1 MKTGRKP
8 NGEDP
13 KKPKAQGEV
22 KVTAKKPVEPPQKQY
37 TWDDYYKNEEIKSR
51 NKAAKEQY
59 ESDVASYNKAMKL
72 YNEGASYDDI
82 SEPLSMVNKSKT
94 TLKGKPATF
103 TSATG
108 GTSARQMTE
117 DYEKAIKSG
126 EYVDINDPR
135 ISEKNRYYIKGAMM
149 SGRDNSSNKWGTVKS
164 KAVPASV
171 AFDKDLN
178 FKKIYGE
185 DFDPYEF
192 EKAAKSGKFDE
203 YSKKVNM
210 TGKSFMPSF
219 GYLENYGKPEQAK
232 APTYEK
238 ELNIDRTKLPREPL
252 QKLPLKPV
260 QKIDQGKGKL
270 MTRSY
275 EQTPAEKP
283 DWEAPEGSIKYRT
296 KYKTMRTQ
304 GRGNETV
311 KGKIKNFGAFAKA
324 KFEAIGKENALTP
337 GLVKT
342 QGKERL
348 IQGKSGREAKMAKAY
363 FSGYEGKSKFDIEG
377 TSEERGAIGNLKADK
392 ADLKAG
398 IKEARK
404 AGDREKVQG
413 YRAAKKD
420 VKSEIKQAK
429 LASKYVSKLGQEYT
443 GVTEGQN
450 LYRNREIK
458 TFTPTA
464 MAGFSGSKQDTYDPD
479 ANFNKFL
486 AKRSTDNPA
495 NRNTIASQEKA
506 LSFKER
512 LASEKEARQKAPSF
526 KERRAQRKA
535 DIELQKS
542 IKIPN

>member
-1 MKTGRKP
+1 MALMKTGRKP

-37 TWDDYYKNEEIKSR
+37 TWEDVERNEAAKSK
-51 NKAAKEQY
+51 NKAAKEKY

-72 YNEGASYDDI
+72 YKEGPESIQETSPDGFTATNRKNNSLSAEKMNKDI
-82 SEPLSMVNKSKT
+82 SEK
-94 TLKGKPATF
+94 LKK
-103 TSATG
+103 
-108 GTSARQMTE
+108 
-117 DYEKAIKSG
+117 G
-126 EYVDINDPR
+126 ELVPINDPSLDPETR
-135 ISEKNRYYIKGAMM
+135 KIISEKFKGFKDVFGDVSDRYISKGTKY
-149 SGRDNSSNKWGTVKS
+149 SGDKSSI
-164 KAVPASV
+164 
-171 AFDKDLN
+171 
-178 FKKIYGE
+178 KIYE
-185 DFDPYEF
+185 TYR
-192 EKAAKSGKFDE
+192 
-203 YSKKVNM
+203 
-210 TGKSFMPSF
+210 T
-219 GYLENYGKPEQAK
+219 PEQPK
-232 APTYEK
+232 APTYEN
-238 ELNIDRTKLPREPL
+238 EENIDIKKIPIPKMR
-252 QKLPLKPV
+252 QLKSDE
-260 QKIDQGKGKL
+260 KKTYGKL
-270 MTRSY
+270 AEY
-275 EQTPAEKP
+275 KAPAPAEKP

-377 TSEERGAIGNLKADK
+377 TSEERGAIGKLKADK
-392 ADLKAG
+392 ASLKEG
-398 IKEARK
+398 IKEIRRGK
-404 AGDREKVQG
+404 DSPSPLDKSDRIAGL
-413 YRAAKKD
+413 RAAKKD
-420 VKSEIKQAK
+420 VKAEIKQAK

-443 GVTEGQN
+443 GVREGQD
-450 LYRNREIK
+450 LRSTGKIK

-464 MAGFSGSKQDTYDPD
+464 MAGFSGSKQDTFDPE
-479 ANFNKFL
+479 ANFKSQLN
-486 AKRSTDNPA
+486 NPA
-495 NRNTIASQEKA
+495 NRNTIAAQEKS

-542 IKIPN
+542 IKIPGK